1 MLVFIAADVFWSVS
15 FLPIVPWTV
24 YFLLHFSSDF
34 LEVGKDFGV
43 LTVSWRHFLTP
54 GLESVDLLLSSFCL
68 FLFIVLKNP
77 EHRYKSETRG
87 SRATDGPQDQDGMW
101 AGLAHPPHLS
111 GVLKGLSFLLP
122 RDLGV

>member
-1 MLVFIAADVFWSVS
+1 MDCFF
-15 FLPIVPWTV
+15 
-24 YFLLHFSSDF
+24 FLLLLFYSDF

-43 LTVSWRHFLTP
+43 LTASCRHFLTQ

-87 SRATDGPQDQDGMW
+87 SRATDGPQSRDGMW
-101 AGLAHPPHLS
+101 AGLAHPPHPS